1 MTIKLGD
8 KIKVNS
14 GDAKGKTGTVM
25 KLLRAT
31 SKGRSLSKVYTHV
44 VVEGVNERQRNRKA
58 TPGQPGKVVTITK
71 PIHISNVNLV
81 KEDKKIVKEIKK
93 PVKKNK

>member
-14 GDAKGKTGTVM
+14 GDSKGKTGVVM
-25 KLLRAT
+25 KLLRAK
-31 SKGRSLSKVYTHV
+31 KGRALSRVYTHV

-81 KEDKKIVKEIKK
+81 KEDKKVVKDTKK
-93 PVKKNK
+93 VVKKNK